1 MSVIKRVI
9 DIVYDIL
16 HEFSHFRQMGLDQQA
31 LTAMSIT
38 SQVMANDNR
47 NIENQVKTLF
57 EGGIWKR

>member
-16 HEFSHFRQMGLDQQA
+16 HEEFSHFRQMGLDQQA

-38 SQVMANDNR
+38 SQVMANNNQ
-47 NIENQVKTLF
+47 NIEKQIKTLF
-57 EGGIWKR
+57 EKVEG